1 MDNNDIPISGQQLVA
16 DFQST
21 MLALATSDAAQREA
35 IRSEQEL
42 LSNLAA
48 SSGGNYLNP
57 NNVGSISNDAVAKAS
72 LDTHIKKVQ
81 AEQIKSLSASQYK
94 ATVEDDNK
102 AYIGKKIRITSLSKD
117 YKPFESMWFDPK
129 TGYKSY
135 EFNKN
140 SIEGSIEELLFDKN
154 ALLIKPKMM
163 RRLFVNDMKFFIV
176 YVINPSTLE
185 PAVDIKLV

>member
-1 MDNNDIPISGQQLVA
+1 MTDNDIPISGQQLVA

-21 MLALATSDAAQREA
+21 MLALATSDAAQHEA

-42 LSNLAA
+42 LSSLAA
-48 SSGGNYLNP
+48 TSEGNYLNP
-57 NNVGSISNDAVAKAS
+57 NNFGNISSDSVAKAS

-102 AYIGKKIRITSLSKD
+102 AYIGKKVRITSLSKE
-117 YKPFESMWFDPK
+117 YEPFESMWFDSR

-135 EFNKN
+135 EFKKN

-154 ALLIKPKMM
+154 AVLIKPKMM
-163 RRLFVNDMKFFIV
+163 RRLFVSDMKFFIV
-176 YVINPSTLE
+176 YVINPTTLE
-185 PAVDIKLV
+185 PAVDIKLI